1 MEQLVE
7 YIAKGL
13 VTHPDRVEVARREDD
28 DDPIVLELDV
38 EPGDRGKV
46 IGRRG
51 RTAEAMRCVVRAAA
65 ARAGR
70 RAALEIV
77 D

>member
-1 MEQLVE
+1 MKELVE

-13 VTHPDRVEVARREDD
+13 VDEPEEVEVTGEDG
-28 DDPIVLELDV
+28 VLELKV
-38 EPGDRGKV
+38 SEADRGKV

-51 RTAEAMRCVVRAAA
+51 RTAHAIRTILTAIAPDGAEAS
-65 ARAGR
+65 
-70 RAALEIV
+70 LDIV